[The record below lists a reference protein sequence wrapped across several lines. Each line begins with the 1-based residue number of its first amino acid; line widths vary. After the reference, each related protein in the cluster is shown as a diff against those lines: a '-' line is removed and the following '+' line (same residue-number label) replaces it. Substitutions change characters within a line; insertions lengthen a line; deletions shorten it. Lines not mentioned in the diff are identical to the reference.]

1 MNNGGEGVS
10 EEPATWADPVAL
22 ARNLE
27 SDNGKLRAYAVGLE
41 EQIARLTKERDEANH
56 WRHVHLEE
64 TRDLTRRLESALSD
78 FQIAHAEVMKLATR
92 EKDYLAKR
100 ENLVGEI
107 EELRKVLRAAMD
119 ERDEAR
125 AERNDLLEK
134 YESTVEDFA
143 ASVTQADRYYD
154 AMRALA
160 RIVAEGDDR

>member
-1 MNNGGEGVS
+1 MS

-27 SDNGKLRAYAVGLE
+27 SDNGKLRTRAAIQA
-41 EQIARLTKERDEANH
+41 EQLARATAERDEANH

-64 TRDLTRRLESALSD
+64 TRSFTKRLEDALSD

-92 EKDYLAKR
+92 EKDHLAKH

-107 EELRKVLRAAMD
+107 EELRRVLRAAMD
-119 ERDEAR
+119 ERDALR
-125 AERNDLLEK
+125 AERDDLMEK
-134 YESTVEDFA
+134 YASTVEDFS
-143 ASVTQADRYYD
+143 ASVSQADRYYD

-160 RIVAEGDDR
+160 RVVVEGDDR

>member
-1 MNNGGEGVS
+1 MS

-41 EQIARLTKERDEANH
+41 ESIARITAEREEANH

-64 TRDLTRRLESALSD
+64 NRNLTKRLENALSD
-78 FQIAHAEVMKLATR
+78 FQIAHAEVMKLAAR
-92 EKDYLAKR
+92 EKDHLAKR

-119 ERDEAR
+119 ERDAAR
-125 AERNDLLEK
+125 AQRDSLEEQ
-134 YESTVEDFA
+134 YRSALDDFSN
-143 ASVTQADRYYD
+143 SVTQADRYYD